1 MKKLFILLFFAVNVA
16 LGQSTL
22 ILPQGANN
30 LNAGHILKT
39 NSDAQGYNHTNG
51 TVGLGTYVGSKAY
64 LQTHTAHS
72 LNFAVNNGA
81 PSVTLSYSTTPSLNK
96 NLGIGTETPQ
106 EKLHVV
112 GNIRSSTLAGTGVR
126 PVSADANG
134 TLITTPQ
141 TNYYSLS
148 CYHFHPTYISN
159 DDSDKYRFDPRGY
172 IFYYSSTSTNKFSA
186 GVNLPHGATITGVT
200 FHYVNSN
207 SNKKLFFKLSSHL
220 LGDVFESKIFEG
232 TTTVTSSSLNDP
244 RSLVVPL
251 VNGANTVVN
260 NQTSMYFIV
269 VEARLNNGNITS
281 WDHNN
286 TDLWMGVQ
294 GVSISYTL

>member
-1 MKKLFILLFFAVNVA
+1 MKKLLILLFFVVNCA

-22 ILPQGANN
+22 ILPQGASGST
-30 LNAGHILKT
+30 AGHILKT
-39 NSDAQGYNHTNG
+39 NSEVQGYNHTNG
-51 TVGLGTYVGSKAY
+51 TIGLGTYVGSKAY

-81 PSVTLSYSTTPSLNK
+81 SAVTLSYSTTPSLNR
-96 NLGIGTETPQ
+96 NLGIGIESPQ

-126 PVSADANG
+126 NVYADANG
-134 TLITTPQ
+134 TLMTTPQ

-148 CYHFHPTYISN
+148 CYHFHPTFISN
-159 DDSDKYRFDPRGY
+159 NTNDEYRFDSRGY
-172 IFYYSSTSTNKFSA
+172 IFYYSNTSTNRFSA
-186 GVNLPHGATITGVT
+186 AVNLPHGATITGVT
-200 FHYVNSN
+200 FHYVNSDAT
-207 SNKKLFFKLSSHL
+207 KKIFFTLYSHTF
-220 LGDVFESKIFEG
+220 GNVFESKIFEG
-232 TTTVTSSSLNDP
+232 TTTSTSGSLNDP
-244 RSLVVPL
+244 ESFIVPL

-269 VEARLNNGNITS
+269 VEPRLNNGNPTS
-281 WDHNN
+281 WAHNN
-286 TDLWMGVQ
+286 SELWMGVQ